1 MTIRKYPARAAGRLR
16 AAGAGFATL
25 IPALIPALA
34 LAADDKPAPAISGA
48 GSLAQAGLGLFAV
61 IALIL
66 GMAWL
71 ARRAG
76 LVRHATGGVMKVVGS
91 TMLGARQRLVLVEV
105 GDTWLVLGVSPG
117 EIRPL
122 HSMPAHTAGGSS
134 AASAA
139 SANPLTPAHATG
151 MPQPPTGGTF
161 AEKLLRS
168 LQSQFKS

>member
-1 MTIRKYPARAAGRLR
+1 MTMPTRASLAV
-16 AAGAGFATL
+16 
-25 IPALIPALA
+25 LA
-34 LAADDKPAPAISGA
+34 LLPGAVMAADGTHVPAISGA
-48 GSLAQAGLGLFAV
+48 ASLAQAGLGLFAI

-66 GMAWL
+66 GMAWV

-76 LVRHATGGVMKVVGS
+76 LVRHATGGAMKVVGS

-122 HSMPAHTAGGSS
+122 HTMTAGTTAAHPTATPGAIGSS
-134 AASAA
+134 
-139 SANPLTPAHATG
+139 
-151 MPQPPTGGTF
+151 QPPTGGTF

-168 LQSQFKS
+168 MQDHFKS

>member
-1 MTIRKYPARAAGRLR
+1 VAAFAVLPG
-16 AAGAGFATL
+16 AAFAAEGTHASAIGGAA
-25 IPALIPALA
+25 
-34 LAADDKPAPAISGA
+34 
-48 GSLAQAGLGLFAV
+48 SLAQAGLGLFAI

-66 GMAWL
+66 GMAWV

-76 LVRHATGGVMKVVGS
+76 LVRHATGGAIKVVGS

-122 HSMPAHTAGGSS
+122 HTMAAGTPAAGPTAANGSIGAIGSS
-134 AASAA
+134 
-139 SANPLTPAHATG
+139 P
-151 MPQPPTGGTF
+151 PPTGGTF

-168 LQSQFKS
+168 MQDHFKS

>member
-1 MTIRKYPARAAGRLR
+1 MTIRKYPAP
-16 AAGAGFATL
+16 GAGCFRAVGASLATL
-25 IPALIPALA
+25 MLALTPALA

-134 AASAA
+134 SA

>member
-1 MTIRKYPARAAGRLR
+1 M
-16 AAGAGFATL
+16 
-25 IPALIPALA
+25 
-34 LAADDKPAPAISGA
+34 
-48 GSLAQAGLGLFAV
+48 

-122 HSMPAHTAGGSS
+122 HSMPANTPGNTS
-134 AASAA
+134 AS
-139 SANPLTPAHATG
+139 PLTPAHATG
-151 MPQPPTGGTF
+151 VPQPPTGGTF

>member
-1 MTIRKYPARAAGRLR
+1 MTAASRAPLA
-16 AAGAGFATL
+16 
-25 IPALIPALA
+25 A
-34 LAADDKPAPAISGA
+34 LAALPCAATAADGAQAPAISGA
-48 GSLAQAGLGLFAV
+48 ASLAQAGLGLFAI

-66 GMAWL
+66 GLAWM

-76 LVRHATGGVMKVVGS
+76 LVRHATGGAMKVVGS

-122 HSMPAHTAGGSS
+122 HTMAAGSPAAGQTGAHI
-134 AASAA
+134 AAG
-139 SANPLTPAHATG
+139 PL
-151 MPQPPTGGTF
+151 QPPTGGSF

-168 LQSQFKS
+168 MQAHFKS

>member
-1 MTIRKYPARAAGRLR
+1 MTAATRGLL
-16 AAGAGFATL
+16 A
-25 IPALIPALA
+25 A
-34 LAADDKPAPAISGA
+34 LAALPGAAIAAEGTPAPAISGA
-48 GSLAQAGLGLFAV
+48 ASLAQAGLGLFAI

-66 GMAWL
+66 GLAWM

-76 LVRHATGGVMKVVGS
+76 LVRHATGGAMKVVGS

-122 HSMPAHTAGGSS
+122 HTMAAGSP
-134 AASAA
+134 AASQ
-139 SANPLTPAHATG
+139 TGGAHIVAG
-151 MPQPPTGGTF
+151 PSQPPTGGSF

-168 LQSQFKS
+168 MQAQFKS

>member
-16 AAGAGFATL
+16 AISAGLATL
-25 IPALIPALA
+25 MPALTPALA

-76 LVRHATGGVMKVVGS
+76 LVRHATGGVMKVIGS

-122 HSMPAHTAGGSS
+122 HSMPANTTGNT
-134 AASAA
+134 

-168 LQSQFKS
+168 LQSQFKP

>member
-1 MTIRKYPARAAGRLR
+1 MTAATRAWLA
-16 AAGAGFATL
+16 
-25 IPALIPALA
+25 A
-34 LAADDKPAPAISGA
+34 LAALPGAAIAAEGTHAPAIGGA
-48 GSLAQAGLGLFAV
+48 ASLAQAGLGLFAI

-66 GMAWL
+66 GLAWM

-76 LVRHATGGVMKVVGS
+76 LVRHATGGAMKVVGS

-122 HSMPAHTAGGSS
+122 HTMAAGSLAAGQTGAHVAAGPSQPSSGGS
-134 AASAA
+134 
-139 SANPLTPAHATG
+139 
-151 MPQPPTGGTF
+151 F

-168 LQSQFKS
+168 MQAQFKS

>member
-1 MTIRKYPARAAGRLR
+1 MTAATRARLA
-16 AAGAGFATL
+16 
-25 IPALIPALA
+25 A
-34 LAADDKPAPAISGA
+34 LAALPGAAMAADGSQAPAIGGA
-48 GSLAQAGLGLFAV
+48 ASLAQAGLGLFAI

-66 GMAWL
+66 GLAWM

-76 LVRHATGGVMKVVGS
+76 LVRHATGGAMKVVGS

-122 HSMPAHTAGGSS
+122 HTMAAGTPSASQTGAHLAAGPS
-134 AASAA
+134 
-139 SANPLTPAHATG
+139 
-151 MPQPPTGGTF
+151 QPPTGGTF

-168 LQSQFKS
+168 MQSHFKS

>member
-1 MTIRKYPARAAGRLR
+1 MTMPTRASVAVLAMLPG
-16 AAGAGFATL
+16 AAM
-25 IPALIPALA
+25 
-34 LAADDKPAPAISGA
+34 AADGTHVPAISGA
-48 GSLAQAGLGLFAV
+48 ASLAQAGLGLFAI

-66 GMAWL
+66 GMAWV

-76 LVRHATGGVMKVVGS
+76 LVRHATGGAMKVIGS

-122 HSMPAHTAGGSS
+122 HTMTAGTTAASPTVAPGGAIGSS
-134 AASAA
+134 
-139 SANPLTPAHATG
+139 
-151 MPQPPTGGTF
+151 QPPTGGTF

-168 LQSQFKS
+168 MQDHFKS

>member
-1 MTIRKYPARAAGRLR
+1 MTVAIRAGL
-16 AAGAGFATL
+16 A
-25 IPALIPALA
+25 ALA
-34 LAADDKPAPAISGA
+34 VLPGAAVAADGTHVPAISGA
-48 GSLAQAGLGLFAV
+48 ASLAQAGLGLFAI

-122 HSMPAHTAGGSS
+122 HSMPA
-134 AASAA
+134 ASASGSHA
-139 SANPLTPAHATG
+139 TNPLAPAAAG
-151 MPQPPTGGTF
+151 PSQPPIGGTF

>member
-1 MTIRKYPARAAGRLR
+1 MIMRKYPARGAGRPW
-16 AAGAGFATL
+16 ATGASLATL
-25 IPALIPALA
+25 TPALA
-34 LAADDKPAPAISGA
+34 LAAGDKPAPAISGA

-122 HSMPAHTAGGSS
+122 HSMPANATGSTS
-134 AASAA
+134 TD
-139 SANPLTPAHATG
+139 PLTPARATG

>member
-1 MTIRKYPARAAGRLR
+1 MTIRKYPARGAGRLR
-16 AAGAGFATL
+16 AAGASLAAL
-25 IPALIPALA
+25 MPALMPALA

-122 HSMPAHTAGGSS
+122 HSMPANTTASTS
-134 AASAA
+134 ADQR
-139 SANPLTPAHATG
+139 TPARATG

-168 LQSQFKS
+168 LQSQFKP

>member
-1 MTIRKYPARAAGRLR
+1 MTAATRALLA
-16 AAGAGFATL
+16 
-25 IPALIPALA
+25 A
-34 LAADDKPAPAISGA
+34 LAALPCAATAAEGTQAPAIGGA
-48 GSLAQAGLGLFAV
+48 ASLAQAGLGLFAI

-66 GMAWL
+66 GLAWM

-76 LVRHATGGVMKVVGS
+76 LVRHATGGAMKVVGS

-122 HSMPAHTAGGSS
+122 HTMAAGSPAAGQTGTHVV
-134 AASAA
+134 AAPS
-139 SANPLTPAHATG
+139 
-151 MPQPPTGGTF
+151 QPPTGGSF

-168 LQSQFKS
+168 MQAQFKS

>member
-1 MTIRKYPARAAGRLR
+1 M
-16 AAGAGFATL
+16 
-25 IPALIPALA
+25 PALTPALA
-34 LAADDKPAPAISGA
+34 LAADGKPAPAISGA

-76 LVRHATGGVMKVVGS
+76 LVRHATGGMMKVVGS

-122 HSMPAHTAGGSS
+122 HSMPANATGGTY
-134 AASAA
+134 AD
-139 SANPLTPAHATG
+139 PLTPAARATG